1 MLEKT
6 VFALSVWWA
15 LKTKDILMKVWES
28 HSALVM
34 PDIWI
39 QEPDAD
45 STTQE
50 CDQDSTNKGENY
62 EEEPA
67 KWESWLKGIDLT
79 CPNETE
85 HLKNPSYVYVLYVYE
100 QICNQDT

>member
-1 MLEKT
+1 ME
-6 VFALSVWWA
+6 VQ
-15 LKTKDILMKVWES
+15 ES

-50 CDQDSTNKGENY
+50 CDQDSTNNGENY

-67 KWESWLKGIDLT
+67 KGESWLKRIDLT

-85 HLKNPSYVYVLYVYE
+85 NLKNPSYVYVLYVYE